1 MNIFAGR
8 KLKIFSYIVLAA
20 FIISLIPL
28 VVIAF
33 FNHPSA
39 DDFSFSQLPA
49 HTWEQTH
56 SISQTLQ
63 ALIKLNKC
71 TILGKAPFPQC
82 SL

>member
-39 DDFSFSQLPA
+39 DDFSFSVALQLM
-49 HTWEQTH
+49 
-56 SISQTLQ
+56 
-63 ALIKLNKC
+63 
-71 TILGKAPFPQC
+71 
-82 SL
+82 